1 MSTLLSYVPLVNRL
15 VSPRH
20 ATIDIPPVPV
30 HNIETAPEK
39 RPRTLKHLIKA
50 NHVNHSIIYHNLQF
64 DNHTPH
70 ILCSAYWFGA
80 EPHQLYHIYEVESKE
95 LDPWVPS
102 PSEVLQEDWRD
113 FLGDKRYQR
122 AYVDFFEDALAMKHN
137 YNWKKVIEEYMFGG
151 AEPLVNGLVGGLG
164 HPLIHLAFAYEFDNR
179 EIAMESLG
187 LACVQYNY
195 LHKYSDDPK
204 YTRKSPISSTSPAS
218 LLEKLSEDQRFDGI
232 FSEPGFDNME
242 PLFTNHES
250 LVLEYWNAWQL
261 TDPVQ
266 QFQESQE
273 AAVALLVATVPPG
286 THSYNF
292 FLVHILTTS
301 HAVRTLLPVLP
312 AKYHLSLV
320 RQWWLLTLAV
330 YISVLRPKVDHDYV
344 PEDLKGKGWKYVDH
358 QVMNVEW
365 STDAHFVKGNRCHI
379 APTQAFAMAPP
390 AKRRKRATVVED
402 SDDDDDDKQQNRNT
416 MKRFLFSSP
425 DAKPSPNKSFESSFD
440 IVPESPSPIRKRTTR
455 AAAAKT
461 KPPASA
467 PPPSS
472 LFPKRPT
479 KSPSTSPEKRTRGQK
494 KVNVEE
500 KGRTADLLTLFS
512 KQAQR
517 SHASALNGAAKSSGA
532 LVLDDITSDP
542 ISEDDELVL
551 EKTAVGSSIVGRTA
565 SKRFRDNS
573 QASMPPPASTLSS
586 TTGQRFMKQPKA
598 SAPSL
603 ARTESED
610 TRPWSERFAPVNLE
624 ELAVHKKKVADV
636 RRWLEDVLGGR
647 LRQRLLIL
655 KGAAGSGKTTTLQ
668 LLAKDMHCEVLEWRN
683 PNTTY
688 GMGPGYQS
696 AASQFEEFLGRGGK
710 FGQLEMESDT
720 TPPPPSHGPAPSS
733 SDRRIILIEEFPN
746 TFVRSSTG
754 LLSFRNAILQ
764 FLAANIPALSNFG
777 QTRSSEPITP
787 IVMIVSET
795 LLTTAS
801 ASADSFT
808 AHRLLGPE
816 ILRHPGTGII
826 EFNAVAPTLLAKALE
841 LIVQKEARKS
851 GRRRTPG
858 PLVLKRLAD
867 IGDIRSSISS
877 LEFLCVKGD
886 GETDWGSKVAFT
898 KPKRGAKDVP
908 AMTKGETDSL
918 QLVSQREAT
927 LGIFHAVGKVV
938 YNKRAEQPFLAGST
952 ELAAETLPNYL
963 THLSR
968 PKKSEV
974 AVESLMDETG
984 TDTSTFI
991 SALHENYALSC
1002 EQNNPLEANTSLDY
1016 LNSCLDYLSDSDILC
1031 PSWDIFFSNKGGS
1044 SGGWAGKDSGS
1055 HILRQDEMAFQVAV
1069 RGLLFS
1075 LPSPVKRQAHPGGRG
1090 GDSFKMYYPAYLK
1103 LWRAKEELEGVVDM
1117 WATKI
1122 LKGEEGG
1129 PGPPHESLTSG
1140 SAMFRKAQPSGV
1152 ESWGG
1157 RGPSSVNSMIRS
1169 TQAGSAANQDSSAP
1183 TPLLS
1188 LGNGARQELMMERLP
1203 YMAHIARRKR
1213 CTFGSMRIRD
1223 LDRIV
1228 SFQGIGQFGATVDSE
1243 DEAEDDDGLAMQGES
1258 WATDKPTEEGT
1269 PKKKKGKRVGLGAI
1283 LSKKRAGG
1291 EPEGEGVETEGL
1303 PFQSLVLSDDDIEDD

>member
-1 MSTLLSYVPLVNRL
+1 
-15 VSPRH
+15 
-20 ATIDIPPVPV
+20 
-30 HNIETAPEK
+30 
-39 RPRTLKHLIKA
+39 
-50 NHVNHSIIYHNLQF
+50 
-64 DNHTPH
+64 
-70 ILCSAYWFGA
+70 
-80 EPHQLYHIYEVESKE
+80 
-95 LDPWVPS
+95 
-102 PSEVLQEDWRD
+102 
-113 FLGDKRYQR
+113 
-122 AYVDFFEDALAMKHN
+122 
-137 YNWKKVIEEYMFGG
+137 
-151 AEPLVNGLVGGLG
+151 
-164 HPLIHLAFAYEFDNR
+164 
-179 EIAMESLG
+179 
-187 LACVQYNY
+187 
-195 LHKYSDDPK
+195 
-204 YTRKSPISSTSPAS
+204 
-218 LLEKLSEDQRFDGI
+218 
-232 FSEPGFDNME
+232 
-242 PLFTNHES
+242 
-250 LVLEYWNAWQL
+250 
-261 TDPVQ
+261 
-266 QFQESQE
+266 
-273 AAVALLVATVPPG
+273 
-286 THSYNF
+286 
-292 FLVHILTTS
+292 
-301 HAVRTLLPVLP
+301 
-312 AKYHLSLV
+312 
-320 RQWWLLTLAV
+320 
-330 YISVLRPKVDHDYV
+330 
-344 PEDLKGKGWKYVDH
+344 
-358 QVMNVEW
+358 
-365 STDAHFVKGNRCHI
+365 
-379 APTQAFAMAPP
+379 MAPP
-390 AKRRKRATVVED
+390 AKRRKRATIVED
-402 SDDDDDDKQQNRNT
+402 SDDDEDDKQQNRNT
-416 MKRFLFSSP
+416 LKRFLFSSP
-425 DAKPSPNKSFESSFD
+425 DAKPSPNKSPNKSFESSFD

-461 KPPASA
+461 KPTASA

-479 KSPSTSPEKRTRGQK
+479 TKSPSTSPDKRARGQK
-494 KVNVEE
+494 KVKVEE

-517 SHASALNGAAKSSGA
+517 SHASALNGNGKDSSA
-532 LVLDDITSDP
+532 LVLEDIASDP
-542 ISEDDELVL
+542 ISEDDELAL
-551 EKTAVGSSIVGRTA
+551 EKTAVGSSIVGRMA
-565 SKRFRDNS
+565 SKRFRDSS

-598 SAPSL
+598 TAPGL
-603 ARTESED
+603 ERTESDD

-655 KGAAGSGKTTTLQ
+655 KGASGSGKTTTVQ
-668 LLAKDMHCEVLEWRN
+668 LLAKDLRCEVLEWRN

-688 GMGPGYQS
+688 GMGQGFQS
-696 AASQFEEFLGRGGK
+696 AASQFDEFLGRGGK

-720 TPPPPSHGPAPSS
+720 TPPPALPGPAPSTS
-733 SDRRIILIEEFPN
+733 ERRIILIEEFPN

-764 FLAANIPALSNFG
+764 FLAANIPPLSNFG
-777 QTRSSEPITP
+777 QARSSEPITP

-858 PLVLKRLAD
+858 PLVLKQLAD

-886 GETDWGSKVAFT
+886 DETDWGSKVAFT
-898 KPKRGAKDVP
+898 KPKRGAKEIP
-908 AMTKGETDSL
+908 AMTKGEADSL

-938 YNKRAEQPFLAGST
+938 YNKRAEQPFSAGST
-952 ELAAETLPNYL
+952 EMAAETLPNYMA
-963 THLSR
+963 HLSR

-974 AVESLMDETG
+974 AVDSLMDETG
-984 TDTSTFI
+984 TDTSTFV

-1002 EQNNPLEANTSLDY
+1002 EQNNPLDANTSLDY
-1016 LNSCLDYLSDSDILC
+1016 LNNCLDYLSDSDILC
-1031 PSWDIFFSNKGGS
+1031 PSWDAFFSSKGS

-1103 LWRAKEELEGVVDM
+1103 LWRAKEELEGFVDM
-1117 WATKI
+1117 WATKS

-1140 SAMFRKAQPSGV
+1140 SAMFRKSQPSGV

-1157 RGPSSVNSMIRS
+1157 RGSSSMNGLARS
-1169 TQAGSAANQDSSAP
+1169 TQAGSAASEDSSAP

-1188 LGNGARQELMMERLP
+1188 LGNGARQELLMERLP
-1203 YMAHIARRKR
+1203 YMALIARRKR
-1213 CTFGSMRIRD
+1213 CAFGSIRARD

-1228 SFQGIGQFGATVDSE
+1228 SFQGIGQFGVMADSD
-1243 DEAEDDDGLAMQGES
+1243 DEAEDDDGLVMQGES

-1269 PKKKKGKRVGLGAI
+1269 PKKKKGRRVGLGAI
-1283 LSKKRAGG
+1283 LSKKRIG
-1291 EPEGEGVETEGL
+1291 EPEGEGAETEGL